1 MQVLKNIYQHNKID
15 STTKLSSLSCIRINR
30 PCGIS
35 SVYSSSSKTTF
46 DILTQV
52 ATIHDELCDACS
64 LTEEYFT
71 TQMLT
76 TVIIAFLIIVFN
88 TYYILGIF
96 FGNEP
101 IPGHHFSRA
110 EFVTF
115 FSYQILM
122 HFFAVV
128 AIVYVSSAATR
139 EVS

>member
-1 MQVLKNIYQHNKID
+1 MA
-15 STTKLSSLSCIRINR
+15 SLSCIRINR

-35 SVYSSSSKTTF
+35 SVYSSSSKNTF
-46 DILTQV
+46 DILTQIS
-52 ATIHDELCDACS
+52 TIHDELCDACS

-88 TYYILGIF
+88 TYYILGIL

-101 IPGHHFSRA
+101 TGHHFSTA